1 MPQITIPIRG
11 MHCKSC
17 EILVEKSLKNIP
29 GVKNV
34 DVNYR
39 NGIARVSF
47 EGQQPSA
54 DVIKQKIADA
64 GYQVGEK
71 EKLPWLSQDP
81 ADYKNLFWAGAII
94 LILYYFAKSIGLFNL
109 DVATDNASLFVV
121 LLVGLVAGVST
132 CMALVGGLVLGMSA
146 RHAELHPEATAMQ
159 KFRPH
164 LYFNLGRILGYAV
177 LGGIIGLVGSALKPS
192 AQFLGLLTVVVG
204 LVMIFLGLK
213 LVEIFPA
220 LRDKTITLP
229 KGLAKLLK
237 INQENR
243 EYSHRSTMLTG
254 ALTFFL
260 PCGFTQAM
268 QLYAVS
274 TGSFTQGFLI
284 MGLFALGTAPGLLSV
299 GGLSSVFKG
308 KKARLFF
315 AAAGVAVIMLGWL
328 NVANGRHLA
337 FQGRVDAPNPSGNG
351 QTTTGE
357 VQEVRM
363 TQNSYGYSPNQFVVE
378 KGKRVK
384 WIITSTNNFSCASS
398 LVMPKYGI
406 SRDLQK
412 GENIIEF
419 TPTQT
424 GEIPFSCSMGMYR
437 GKFIVVDDKGSVSL
451 GGVDTVLAA
460 SESPTASGSSCG
472 GAGGG
477 CGGCGMAMMKQT
489 K

>member
-1 MPQITIPIRG
+1 MTQIIVPIRG

-17 EILVEKSLKNIP
+17 EILVEKSLKEVA
-29 GVKNV
+29 GVKSV

-39 NGIARVSF
+39 NGIARVSY

-54 DVIKQKIADA
+54 DVIKQKISDA

-71 EKLPWLSQDP
+71 EKLLWLSQDP

-94 LILYYFAKSIGLFNL
+94 LVLYYFAKAIGLFNL

-146 RHAELHPEATAMQ
+146 RHAELHPEATTMQ

-164 LYFNLGRILGYAV
+164 LYFNLGRVVGYAV
-177 LGGIIGLVGSALKPS
+177 LGSIIGFVGSALKPS
-192 AQFLGLLTVVVG
+192 AQFLGILTIAVG

-229 KGLAKLLK
+229 KGLAKLLN

-243 EYSHRSTMLTG
+243 EYSHRSTVITG

-284 MGLFALGTAPGLLSV
+284 MGIFALGTAPGLLTV

-315 AAAGVAVIMLGWL
+315 AAAGLAVIFLGWL
-328 NVANGRHLA
+328 NVANGKHLA
-337 FQGRVDAPNPSGNG
+337 FQGRVDVQDNSNNTT
-351 QTTTGE
+351 QTTSGE

-363 TQNSYGYSPNQFVVE
+363 TQNSFGYSPNQFVVE
-378 KGKRVK
+378 KSKRVK

-398 LVMPKYGI
+398 LVMPSYGI

-419 TPTQT
+419 TPTKT
-424 GEIPFSCSMGMYR
+424 GEISFSCSMGMYR
-437 GKFIVVDDKGSVSL
+437 GKFIVVDNKGQVNL
-451 GGVDTVLAA
+451 GGANVAING
-460 SESPTASGSSCG
+460 SGSCG
-472 GAGGG
+472 GSGG
-477 CGGCGMAMMKQT
+477 CGGCGGGAGQIK
-489 K
+489 

>member
-1 MPQITIPIRG
+1 
-11 MHCKSC
+11 
-17 EILVEKSLKNIP
+17 
-29 GVKNV
+29 
-34 DVNYR
+34 
-39 NGIARVSF
+39 
-47 EGQQPSA
+47 
-54 DVIKQKIADA
+54 
-64 GYQVGEK
+64 
-71 EKLPWLSQDP
+71 
-81 ADYKNLFWAGAII
+81 
-94 LILYYFAKSIGLFNL
+94 
-109 DVATDNASLFVV
+109 
-121 LLVGLVAGVST
+121 
-132 CMALVGGLVLGMSA
+132 
-146 RHAELHPEATAMQ
+146 
-159 KFRPH
+159 
-164 LYFNLGRILGYAV
+164 
-177 LGGIIGLVGSALKPS
+177 
-192 AQFLGLLTVVVG
+192 
-204 LVMIFLGLK
+204 MIFLGLK

>member
-1 MPQITIPIRG
+1 MSQIIVPIRG

-17 EILVEKSLKNIP
+17 EILVEKSLKEVA
-29 GVKNV
+29 GVKSA

-39 NGIARVSF
+39 NGIARISYD
-47 EGQQPSA
+47 GQQPSA
-54 DVIKQKIADA
+54 DAIKQKISDA

-81 ADYKNLFWAGAII
+81 ADYKNLFWAGAI
-94 LILYYFAKSIGLFNL
+94 LLVLYYFAKSFGLFNL

-146 RHAELHPEATAMQ
+146 RHAELHPEATTMQ

-164 LYFNLGRILGYAV
+164 LYFNFGRILGYAI
-177 LGGIIGLVGSALKPS
+177 LGGIIGLVGSALKSS
-192 AQFLGLLTVVVG
+192 AQFLGLLTIAVG

-220 LRDKTITLP
+220 LRDKTIALP

-243 EYSHRSTMLTG
+243 EYSHKSTAITG

-274 TGSFTQGFLI
+274 TGSFVQGFLI
-284 MGLFALGTAPGLLSV
+284 MGIFALGTAPGLLSV

-315 AAAGVAVIMLGWL
+315 AAAGLAVILLGWL
-328 NVANGRHLA
+328 NVANGKHLA
-337 FQGRVDAPNPSGNG
+337 FQGRVDSADNLNNNT
-351 QTTTGE
+351 QTATGE
-357 VQEVRM
+357 VQEVKM
-363 TQNSYGYSPNQFVVE
+363 TQNSYGYSPNQFVVQ

-419 TPTQT
+419 TPTKT

-437 GKFIVVDDKGSVSL
+437 GKFIVR
-451 GGVDTVLAA
+451 
-460 SESPTASGSSCG
+460 
-472 GAGGG
+472 
-477 CGGCGMAMMKQT
+477 
-489 K
+489 

>member
-1 MPQITIPIRG
+1 M
-11 MHCKSC
+11 
-17 EILVEKSLKNIP
+17 EKSLKEVA

-34 DVNYR
+34 EVNYR
-39 NGIARVSF
+39 NGTARVSY

-54 DVIKQKIADA
+54 DVMKQKITDA

-71 EKLPWLSQDP
+71 EKLPWLSQDL
-81 ADYKNLFWAGAII
+81 ADYKNLFWAGAIV
-94 LILYYFAKSIGLFNL
+94 LILYYLAKSIGLFNL
-109 DVATDNASLFVV
+109 DVASDNASLFVV

-192 AQFLGLLTVVVG
+192 AQFLGLLTIAVG

-299 GGLSSVFKG
+299 GWLSSVFKG

-315 AAAGVAVIMLGWL
+315 AAAGLAVILLGWL
-328 NVANGRHLA
+328 NVANGKHLA
-337 FQGRVDAPNPSGNG
+337 FQGRVDVPNTSTNTT
-351 QTTTGE
+351 QTTSGE

-398 LVMPKYGI
+398 LVMPSYGI

-419 TPTQT
+419 TPTKT
-424 GEIPFSCSMGMYR
+424 GEISFSCSMGMYR
-437 GKFIVVDDKGSVSL
+437 GKFIVVDDKGQVSL
-451 GGVDTVLAA
+451 GGVDTALAA
-460 SESPTASGSSCG
+460 SEPPASSGSSCHSG
-472 GAGGG
+472 GGG
-477 CGGCGMAMMKQT
+477 CGGCGMAMKQI

>member
-1 MPQITIPIRG
+1 M
-11 MHCKSC
+11 
-17 EILVEKSLKNIP
+17 
-29 GVKNV
+29 
-34 DVNYR
+34 
-39 NGIARVSF
+39 
-47 EGQQPSA
+47 
-54 DVIKQKIADA
+54 
-64 GYQVGEK
+64 
-71 EKLPWLSQDP
+71 
-81 ADYKNLFWAGAII
+81 
-94 LILYYFAKSIGLFNL
+94 
-109 DVATDNASLFVV
+109 
-121 LLVGLVAGVST
+121 
-132 CMALVGGLVLGMSA
+132 
-146 RHAELHPEATAMQ
+146 
-159 KFRPH
+159 
-164 LYFNLGRILGYAV
+164 
-177 LGGIIGLVGSALKPS
+177 
-192 AQFLGLLTVVVG
+192 GLLTIAVG

-284 MGLFALGTAPGLLSV
+284 MGLFALGTAPGLLTV
-299 GGLSSVFKG
+299 GGLSSIFKG

-328 NVANGRHLA
+328 NIANGRHLA
-337 FQGRVDAPNPSGNG
+337 FQGRVDAPDNNSTNTT
-351 QTTTGE
+351 QTTSGE

-378 KGKRVK
+378 KGRRVK

-437 GKFIVVDDKGSVSL
+437 GKF
-451 GGVDTVLAA
+451 TV
-460 SESPTASGSSCG
+460 
-472 GAGGG
+472 
-477 CGGCGMAMMKQT
+477 K
-489 K
+489 

>member
-1 MPQITIPIRG
+1 MSQITIPIRR

-17 EILVEKSLKNIP
+17 EILVEKSLKEVA
-29 GVKNV
+29 GVKSV
-34 DVNYR
+34 DVNYK
-39 NGIARVSF
+39 NGIARVSY

-54 DVIKQKIADA
+54 DIIKQKISDA

-81 ADYKNLFWAGAII
+81 ADYK
-94 LILYYFAKSIGLFNL
+94 
-109 DVATDNASLFVV
+109 SLFLV

-363 TQNSYGYSPNQFVVE
+363 TQNS
-378 KGKRVK
+378 
-384 WIITSTNNFSCASS
+384 
-398 LVMPKYGI
+398 
-406 SRDLQK
+406 D
-412 GENIIEF
+412 
-419 TPTQT
+419 
-424 GEIPFSCSMGMYR
+424 
-437 GKFIVVDDKGSVSL
+437 
-451 GGVDTVLAA
+451 
-460 SESPTASGSSCG
+460 
-472 GAGGG
+472 
-477 CGGCGMAMMKQT
+477 
-489 K
+489 